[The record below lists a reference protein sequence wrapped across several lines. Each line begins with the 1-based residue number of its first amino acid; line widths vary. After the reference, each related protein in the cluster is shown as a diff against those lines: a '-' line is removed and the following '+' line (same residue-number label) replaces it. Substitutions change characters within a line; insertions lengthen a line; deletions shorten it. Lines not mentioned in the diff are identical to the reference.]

1 MTEIPW
7 RTDGRWRSSWFPS
20 SVRHGEMATHLPVNP
35 TSFTRHILVT
45 TAYMAYLLIR
55 QKILKNICLNI
66 LKGQQILRC
75 KEVISGYF
83 QFVLI
88 INFPLNSTFLA
99 RNHSIGFKS
108 FNADLF
114 QRVKKC
120 IDKNILHLQLC
131 YVLIRTHAVVYPR
144 IRGQTSAIVWFL
156 NLQSEYLTGVIEFYE
171 NKFTPHNM
179 EIGDR
184 YTTYMNHH
192 HECCKIITTSSSV
205 NQINYWEE
213 RHHQVLILCQCTI
226 TS

>member
-7 RTDGRWRSSWFPS
+7 RTDGWWRSSWFPS

-83 QFVLI
+83 QFVLV

-120 IDKNILHLQLC
+120 IDKNILHLQLFY

-144 IRGQTSAIVWFL
+144 IRGTSVMSI
-156 NLQSEYLTGVIEFYE
+156 YLK
-171 NKFTPHNM
+171 NP
-179 EIGDR
+179 
-184 YTTYMNHH
+184 
-192 HECCKIITTSSSV
+192 
-205 NQINYWEE
+205 EE
-213 RHHQVLILCQCTI
+213 
-226 TS
+226 

>member
-1 MTEIPW
+1 M
-7 RTDGRWRSSWFPS
+7 
-20 SVRHGEMATHLPVNP
+20 
-35 TSFTRHILVT
+35 
-45 TAYMAYLLIR
+45 YLLIR

-83 QFVLI
+83 QFVLV

-120 IDKNILHLQLC
+120 IDKNILHLQLFY

-144 IRGQTSAIVWFL
+144 IRGQKSSIVWFL

-192 HECCKIITTSSSV
+192 HECCEIITTSSSV

-213 RHHQVLILCQCTI
+213 RHHQVLILCQCT